1 MSRKVSV
8 LCIVFPARSISGM

>member
-8 LCIVFPARSISGM
+8 LCIVYPARSISGM